1 VPAYAPERARL
12 PERGRLP
19 DAPIEPAGVAEQP
32 GTRKGYRTLLR
43 NPLFRRLWIAQI
55 ISQTI
60 NNAANYGMVVLVAT
74 QTGSVTA
81 TGGAIVAFSLP
92 AALFGA
98 PAGVL
103 VDRFEKRSVL
113 LASNILRAIA
123 TVGFAIALFIDKND
137 LVPVYALTFVIA
149 LVGQF
154 FAPAEG
160 AAIPLL
166 VDKEELVNALALF
179 NITFTLAQAA
189 GLILVGPLVITLLPT
204 LRLGSLLH
212 QTVELSSKQ
221 SLFLLVGALYLV
233 CALLI
238 ATIPRARLRN
248 RVRQPRAS
256 RAAAQGQQLRGI
268 WASLVESWTFTR
280 RRRPLLAAV
289 LQLSLGSIIVSV
301 IAEIA
306 PKFVQIFFNKPAE
319 FAMLAFI
326 PAGAGLVLGS
336 ALIPR
341 VMTAI
346 PNRSTLIRAGVLMLA
361 LTMALLAT
369 VHWTAK
375 QLDPSGWWLS
385 WTYLGIMLALT
396 FILGLSLNLVGTPAQ
411 TTMQELA
418 PDWIKGRV
426 LALQGMLFNA
436 ATVPSVFLVG
446 VAADVL
452 GLPTAMVVLA
462 GLILLA
468 GLATVRYAGPPVVEG
483 LRGQVAAPE
492 GAVPSGQ
499 LSGRAPSR
507 PR

>member
-1 VPAYAPERARL
+1 
-12 PERGRLP
+12 
-19 DAPIEPAGVAEQP
+19 
-32 GTRKGYRTLLR
+32 
-43 NPLFRRLWIAQI
+43 
-55 ISQTI
+55 
-60 NNAANYGMVVLVAT
+60 
-74 QTGSVTA
+74 
-81 TGGAIVAFSLP
+81 
-92 AALFGA
+92 
-98 PAGVL
+98 
-103 VDRFEKRSVL
+103 
-113 LASNILRAIA
+113 
-123 TVGFAIALFIDKND
+123 
-137 LVPVYALTFVIA
+137 
-149 LVGQF
+149 
-154 FAPAEG
+154 
-160 AAIPLL
+160 
-166 VDKEELVNALALF
+166 
-179 NITFTLAQAA
+179 
-189 GLILVGPLVITLLPT
+189 
-204 LRLGSLLH
+204 
-212 QTVELSSKQ
+212 
-221 SLFLLVGALYLV
+221 LLVGALYLV